1 MKKLCRFCLLAV
13 LLLGLVVPSLAAGP
27 DKEGPIVILHTN
39 DVHAS
44 LDHYPAVAGYKK
56 RFEAEYGAD
65 RVFLVDAGDAIQ
77 GGPIATLTQGASVV
91 DMMNFVGYDLAIP
104 GNHEFDYGMD
114 VFLDLAQNQAEY
126 LYLSENWKGR
136 DAYAGWTTV
145 LPGAYMARCGDTSI
159 AFVGVTTPETLTK
172 SDPTHFQ
179 DGEGNYVYT
188 FSEGD
193 GGLALYE
200 DIQQTVDSLRTAG
213 GADYVILLAHLG
225 IEGITEEWTSAALIA
240 STTGIDAVIDGHSH
254 EVYQQQAA
262 NRDGQL
268 IPLTQTGTKLASLG
282 CLILDPDTGEISTQ
296 LLPLEGEGVP
306 ADQETQIYLDQLSS
320 QFQVQLNRVVG
331 TAAADL
337 MATEAD
343 QWNWAVRVRETN
355 LGDLVADAYRT
366 MMGADIGFA
375 NGGGI
380 RANVAAGDITYGSLI
395 SVQPYGNELCLVE
408 TTGQDI
414 LDALELGAS
423 RYPESSGGF
432 LQVSGLTYTLDPST
446 PSSVVLSDKGM
457 FQRVEGSYRVSDVKV
472 GGQPLVL
479 DQVYTV
485 ASHNYM
491 IKSGGDGFFMF
502 QDDRLLK
509 DCTMLDNQAL
519 ISYVAEE
526 LDGLVGAAYQ
536 DPAGQDRITILS
548 DVSEPEPVTGT
559 QPQDRTYTVQK
570 GDCLWS
576 IAARQ
581 LGDGRRWQEIYD
593 RNRDILSNPHRIY
606 VGQQLRL
613 P

>member
-1 MKKLCRFCLLAV
+1 M
-13 LLLGLVVPSLAAGP
+13 
-27 DKEGPIVILHTN
+27 
-39 DVHAS
+39 
-44 LDHYPAVAGYKK
+44 
-56 RFEAEYGAD
+56 
-65 RVFLVDAGDAIQ
+65 FLVDAGDAIQ

-296 LLPLEGEGVP
+296 LLPL
-306 ADQETQIYLDQLSS
+306 
-320 QFQVQLNRVVG
+320 
-331 TAAADL
+331 
-337 MATEAD
+337 
-343 QWNWAVRVRETN
+343 
-355 LGDLVADAYRT
+355 
-366 MMGADIGFA
+366 
-375 NGGGI
+375 
-380 RANVAAGDITYGSLI
+380 
-395 SVQPYGNELCLVE
+395 
-408 TTGQDI
+408 
-414 LDALELGAS
+414 
-423 RYPESSGGF
+423 
-432 LQVSGLTYTLDPST
+432 
-446 PSSVVLSDKGM
+446 
-457 FQRVEGSYRVSDVKV
+457 
-472 GGQPLVL
+472 
-479 DQVYTV
+479 
-485 ASHNYM
+485 
-491 IKSGGDGFFMF
+491 
-502 QDDRLLK
+502 
-509 DCTMLDNQAL
+509 
-519 ISYVAEE
+519 
-526 LDGLVGAAYQ
+526 
-536 DPAGQDRITILS
+536 
-548 DVSEPEPVTGT
+548 
-559 QPQDRTYTVQK
+559 
-570 GDCLWS
+570 
-576 IAARQ
+576 
-581 LGDGRRWQEIYD
+581 
-593 RNRDILSNPHRIY
+593 
-606 VGQQLRL
+606 
-613 P
+613 